1 MTTIPDK
8 PLRAG
13 SSVKR
18 AAILA
23 AARSLLL
30 SDGFER
36 TSVDAIAG
44 AAGVSKR
51 TIYDYFGDKQS
62 LLLAVVG
69 ETLESVLSTVRVAVD
84 ETLRGSILSLDDVNT
99 RLVVFARRVSAGA
112 LGSADYAALRRLVAA
127 ESAHLPRLSE
137 HWSVSAPED
146 MLVERFVDFERAGL
160 LRVPKPRLAAD
171 HFVALTF
178 SLAKPELSPVTDD
191 RALSDDEYLVEGVAA
206 FLRAYGVHD

>member
-1 MTTIPDK
+1 MATSSDK
-8 PLRAG
+8 TLRAG
-13 SSVKR
+13 SAVKR

-30 SDGFER
+30 ADGFER

-69 ETLESVLSTVRVAVD
+69 ETVDSVLGTVRVAVD
-84 ETLRGSILSLDDVNT
+84 ETLRGHIVTLEELNVG
-99 RLVVFARRVSAGA
+99 LVDFARRVSDGA

-137 HWSVSAPED
+137 HWAVSAPED
-146 MLVERFVDFERAGL
+146 MLAERFVEFERAGL

-171 HFVALTF
+171 HFVVLTF
-178 SLAKPELSPVTDD
+178 SLAKPEPSPVADD
-191 RALSDDEYLVEGVAA
+191 RTLSDDEYLVEGVAA
-206 FLRAYGVHD
+206 FLRAYGVHG